1 MLEGQDAFLS
11 GRVAVA
17 FSQNRR
23 LALACTATKMC
34 LLQKRVWHR
43 KHVQAYEHGVLYVW
57 NRYLAPLSFTTNH
70 SVYRTPSISSTNRTK
85 PKQRATITIA
95 RQRSDTG

>member
-1 MLEGQDAFLS
+1 MLFLS
-11 GRVAVA
+11 GRMLQS
-17 FSQNRR
+17 FSQNRL

-34 LLQKRVWHR
+34 LKQKPVWLR
-43 KHVQAYEHGVLYVW
+43 KHIQAYKHGVVYVW
-57 NRYLAPLSFTTNH
+57 NRYLASLSFTTNH
-70 SVYRTPSISSTNRTK
+70 PVYRTPSISSTNRTK

>member
-1 MLEGQDAFLS
+1 MLSSLVVMQSFT
-11 GRVAVA
+11 
-17 FSQNRR
+17 QNRR

-43 KHVQAYEHGVLYVW
+43 KRLKKHGVLYVL
-57 NRYLAPLSFTTNH
+57 NRYLASLSFTTNH